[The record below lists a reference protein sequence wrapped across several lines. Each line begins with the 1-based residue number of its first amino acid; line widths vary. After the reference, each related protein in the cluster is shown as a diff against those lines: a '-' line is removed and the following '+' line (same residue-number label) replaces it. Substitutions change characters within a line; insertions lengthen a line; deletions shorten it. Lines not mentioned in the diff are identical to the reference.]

1 MIRRSVEEWQTLFA
15 QQTASGVSAQQFC
28 KAKGLCS
35 KHFSL
40 RKKQLAN
47 RAPLDANAF
56 VRVVAKKVRRAAP
69 TKTAAS
75 GLVLRQGSCSLY
87 FDVAPAA
94 EWLAQLVKALA

>member
-1 MIRRSVEEWQTLFA
+1 MIRRSVEEWQILFA
-15 QQTASGVSAQQFC
+15 QQAASGVSAQQFC

-40 RKKQLAN
+40 RKKQLVGHALGSDVFV
-47 RAPLDANAF
+47 P
-56 VRVVAKKVRRAAP
+56 VRVTKKIRQP
-69 TKTAAS
+69 TLVKTPAS